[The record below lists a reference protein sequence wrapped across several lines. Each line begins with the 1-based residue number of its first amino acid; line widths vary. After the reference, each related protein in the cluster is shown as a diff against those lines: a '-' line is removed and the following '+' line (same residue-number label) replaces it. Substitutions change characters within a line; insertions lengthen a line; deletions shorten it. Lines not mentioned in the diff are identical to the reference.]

1 MQSIDTVLFADAVAW
16 NHGDLLACGTY
27 QLHEESGV
35 RKGSVLLYLLEENQ
49 NVNGVK
55 NLQ

>member
-16 NHGDLLACGTY
+16 NGDLLACGTY
-27 QLHEESGV
+27 QLHEESKV

-49 NVNGVK
+49 DVNGVK